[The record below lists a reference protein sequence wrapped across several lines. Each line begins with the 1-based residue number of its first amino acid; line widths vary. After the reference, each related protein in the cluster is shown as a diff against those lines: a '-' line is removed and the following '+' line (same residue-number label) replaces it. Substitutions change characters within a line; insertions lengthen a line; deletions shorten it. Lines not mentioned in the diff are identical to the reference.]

1 MTAQIKTYEILLDGK
16 NEIKQSKTKKAKM
29 LRFFFEEV
37 EDYYKPVTVGN
48 FWNSN
53 YIEYEIN
60 GDEKNL

>member
-1 MTAQIKTYEILLDGK
+1 
-16 NEIKQSKTKKAKM
+16 M
-29 LRFFFEEV
+29 LRSFFEEV

-60 GDEKNL
+60 GDQKNL